1 MALEAGKVP
10 SKMIIFFLF
19 SAGGLCPPP
28 PPPGLRPGPAG
39 GLRRSPRPLAEI
51 GFPPIPNFFPSIQKL
66 TENTAISH
74 SQTITVIYEAPDRV
88 KANTRQVYQTH
99 SYKNH
104 KQ

>member
-10 SKMIIFFLF
+10 SKMIIFFCF
-19 SAGGLCPPP
+19 RPGGSAPP

-74 SQTITVIYEAPDRV
+74 SQTITVIYMRLLIE
-88 KANTRQVYQTH
+88 
-99 SYKNH
+99 
-104 KQ
+104 

>member
-10 SKMIIFFLF
+10 SKMIFFFGRGAL
-19 SAGGLCPPP
+19 PP

-74 SQTITVIYEAPDRV
+74 SQTITVIYMRLLIE
-88 KANTRQVYQTH
+88 
-99 SYKNH
+99 
-104 KQ
+104 